1 MKFFF
6 IIIFTSAVLLT
17 FNVSNVN
24 AKNSYFNEAKKL
36 FDNKKYKDSKFY
48 FEKDIVFNPKS
59 ENSYL
64 YLAKIFKEEKN
75 DSLEENNLNTV
86 LLLNPKSEKS
96 YLYLAK
102 IFKKEEKNVLEENNL
117 NTVLLLNP
125 TNEEAI
131 YLLALLNIKNSN
143 FSKAKE
149 LINTLNSV
157 CEKMC
162 TSKSELQ
169 TKLDSSLKSE

>member
-48 FEKDIVFNPKS
+48 FEKDLVF
-59 ENSYL
+59 
-64 YLAKIFKEEKN
+64 
-75 DSLEENNLNTV
+75 
-86 LLLNPKSEKS
+86 NPKSEKS

-162 TSKSELQ
+162 TSKLELQ

>member
-48 FEKDIVFNPKS
+48 FEKDLVF
-59 ENSYL
+59 
-64 YLAKIFKEEKN
+64 
-75 DSLEENNLNTV
+75 
-86 LLLNPKSEKS
+86 NPKSEKS

-149 LINTLNSV
+149 LITTLTLV

-162 TSKSELQ
+162 TSKLELQ